1 MKLRKKLLLLAIL
14 LTAFIIRGSWYL
26 EKVFLP
32 EKIKT
37 LAISFLKE
45 KLDLEASIK
54 SVKFSFWKGIQLTD
68 FVINNP
74 VEFEQKKLLEV
85 KKAVL
90 KPALLPLLRK
100 RLVIS
105 TIVID
110 EPLFSLERNPN
121 GLWNIAR
128 FLDSSQSESPSTT
141 KSRKKQ
147 FSLRISKV
155 TIRNGNVFFID
166 KGIEPSFSRQI
177 KNLNLNISPL
187 GPHLALIYRLSLL
200 IDEDETEIEAGG
212 KLFPLARRGGIN
224 LAVHHLSLSGFA
236 SYLNKFTTFS
246 FDNGY
251 LDIRAEL
258 SVNKKSLSGRTQLDL
273 SQIVFHLK
281 DVYDTPLIFSSGK
294 IATRFRLDEKS
305 EEINFHDSSISLGEM
320 NINGQGRIKSFK
332 TNPQLTFNFS
342 SPLLDLKNITFAV
355 PTASLNF
362 YKSLKAAGP
371 FKIARAEMFMPFKKM
386 PETDY
391 RITAEL
397 QKAGCSFGFL
407 ASRIED
413 MEGNL
418 NFDRDKIETSNLKA
432 RIEKLPFS
440 VSGSWG
446 LKPPAKVNLTF
457 PFSQLSLGNLQ
468 NALGKNFPGLT
479 FPLDFQGAGEG
490 NLNIIGEV
498 KKLNW
503 QGGLKILEGTISR
516 PAWDNKIEKVNGRI
530 DFTDNSL
537 SVKLLKGY
545 WKNNPLTLSGYLK
558 NFKQPQIEINLS
570 GPETNLK
577 GRTKSTDSG
586 ELLDLSGNYRGIPV
600 KLQGE
605 IKKLAPLTVDC
616 KLESFPLDVEKLA
629 KILPASFKEI
639 HKKLKL
645 SGDSRFTANLEG
657 NLLDWKTWKAKG
669 NFSFPHFQVF
679 DLNLKEFSSNFNLDR
694 QKLSLSYLKAVLYG
708 GTMQGDF
715 QINFAEAYP
724 GHLGNLLLSNID
736 LARLSKDTGW
746 KDKDIEG
753 LAGAEVQF
761 NGFGADWDRLKGRGW
776 LHLFGSRLWEIPLL
790 GKLANILLIPGLDKS
805 IIREGHCNFNI
816 NQGRAY
822 TKDLKLLSDN
832 VSLEA
837 EGSVGFDS
845 SLDFDIIMQFSG
857 GLKKEA
863 KTLTKLA
870 DLVLKTVEFLLIQV
884 ELKGTIADPKYN
896 VLPFPIEKILRK
908 ELKEKVGDFFLDL
921 LKKRTD

>member
-1 MKLRKKLLLLAIL
+1 MKLQKKILILSVFITAIIFGL
-14 LTAFIIRGSWYL
+14 SFYL

-37 LAISFLKE
+37 LAVSFLKE

-74 VEFEQKKLLEV
+74 AEFEQKRLLEV

-100 RLVIS
+100 SLVIS

-128 FLDSSQSESPSTT
+128 FLEPSQSEFPSAA
-141 KSRKKQ
+141 KSRSKQ

-155 TIRNGNVFFID
+155 IIQNGNIFFTD

-187 GPHLALIYRLSLL
+187 GLHLALIYRLSLL
-200 IDEDETEIEAGG
+200 IDEDGTEVEARG
-212 KLFPLARRGGIN
+212 KFFPLARRGGIN
-224 LAVHHLSLSGFA
+224 LAIRHLGLSGFTP
-236 SYLNKFTTFS
+236 YLNKFATFS

-251 LDIRAEL
+251 LDIAAEL
-258 SVNKKSLSGRTQLDL
+258 SVNKNTLGGHTQLDL
-273 SQIVFHLK
+273 SQIVFYLK
-281 DVYDTPLIFSSGK
+281 DVYDTPLVFSSGK
-294 IATRFRLDEKS
+294 IATRFRLDEKL
-305 EEINFHDSSISLGEM
+305 EEINFQNSSISLGEM

-342 SPLLDLKNITFAV
+342 SPLLDLKNITFAI
-355 PTASLNF
+355 PTTSLDF
-362 YKSLKAAGP
+362 YKSLKAEGP
-371 FKIARAEMFMPFKKM
+371 FKIAQGEIFMPFKKM

-391 RITAEL
+391 KVTAEL

-407 ASRIED
+407 ASRIEN
-413 MEGNL
+413 MQGNL
-418 NFDRDKIETSNLKA
+418 NFDRDKIETSDLKA

-440 VSGSWG
+440 VNGSWG
-446 LKPPAKVNLTF
+446 VKPPAKVNLNF
-457 PFSQLSLGNLQ
+457 PFPQFSLGNLQ

-479 FPLDFQGAGEG
+479 FPLDFQGSGKG
-490 NLNIIGEV
+490 NLNIIGKE

-503 QGGLKILEGTISR
+503 RGGLQIIEGIISR
-516 PAWDNKIEKVNGRI
+516 PNWDNKIEKVNGRI

-537 SVKLLKGY
+537 SVKSLKGF
-545 WKNNPLTLSGYLK
+545 WQNNPLTLTGRLK

-570 GPETNLK
+570 GPESNLK

-586 ELLDLSGNYRGIPV
+586 ELLDLSGNYRGIPI
-600 KLQGE
+600 KLQGK
-605 IKKLAPLTVDC
+605 IKKLAPLIVDC
-616 KLESFPLDVEKLA
+616 KLKSFPLEVEKLA
-629 KILPASFKEI
+629 TILPANFKEI
-639 HKKLKL
+639 FKKFKL
-645 SGDSRFTANLEG
+645 SGANRFSANLQG
-657 NLLDWKTWKAKG
+657 NLLDWKTWKANG
-669 NFSFPHFQVF
+669 NFSFPHFHIF

-708 GTMQGDF
+708 GAMQGDF

-724 GHLGNLLLSNID
+724 GYLGNLLLSNID
-736 LARLSKDTGW
+736 LARLTKDTDW
-746 KDKDIEG
+746 KDKGIEG
-753 LAGAEVQF
+753 LAAAEIKF
-761 NGFGADWDRLKGRGW
+761 NGFDADWDRLKGKGW
-776 LHLFGSRLWEIPLL
+776 LHLLGSRLWEIPLL
-790 GKLANILLIPGLDKS
+790 GELANILLIPGLDKS

-837 EGSVGFDS
+837 EGSIGFDS
-845 SLDFDIIMQFSG
+845 TLDFDITMQFSG

-863 KTLTKLA
+863 KALTKLA
-870 DLVLKTVEFLLIQV
+870 DLVLKTVEYLLIQV
-884 ELKGTIADPKYN
+884 ELKGTIADPEYD

-908 ELKEKVGDFFLDL
+908 ELKKKVGDFFLDL
-921 LKKRTD
+921 LEKKK